1 MKFYLKNP
9 QNVAKERVFL
19 YTNYKSTPM
28 RVATK
33 VQVNTKNWNQK
44 QGKCSDGDIQAV
56 LDTWKAKIENTIID
70 RIRLDKEV
78 TPKSV
83 KELISAVV
91 SDNPIAE
98 DMTISHL
105 YKEYMKE
112 IDLAKSTQKTYRA
125 ALAHYE
131 QFLLL
136 SKATDVVKRYTAR
149 DFKMF
154 VNYLK
159 ERGFADNSVKL
170 YTKCIKKVL
179 NKAYWDGLIENEVTR
194 VMKFTAKQSVRED
207 FVIFTTEELL
217 KLEDITLTT
226 YARRR
231 LDVFLFL
238 SYTGMRFSDYKR
250 VVFEPELC
258 EITEESMIVTESVK
272 TGKRLFIPNAGH
284 CKGAWRILNRY
295 MGKLPQYK
303 SIDTFNRQIRID
315 FQKLEHPEYH
325 KLTSH
330 CARKSFATALLM
342 EQGVAPLVVSKLLSH
357 SDIKTTLKYYEKS
370 GDKHIVKALEKTEQ
384 EPTKPKY
391 PHLRVV

>member
-1 MKFYLKNP
+1 MKFYLKKTDG
-9 QNVAKERVFL
+9 VKDERVFL
-19 YTNYKSTPM
+19 YATYASTSI

-33 VQVNTKNWNQK
+33 IKVKPKNWNQK
-44 QGKCSDGDIQAV
+44 LGESSIVEEQAI
-56 LDTWKAKIENTIID
+56 LNNWRAKIENTILD
-70 RIRLDKEV
+70 RIRLDKEI
-78 TPKSV
+78 TGNTAKA
-83 KELISAVV
+83 LISAVV
-91 SDNPIAE
+91 SENPIME
-98 DMTISHL
+98 EMTISYL
-105 YKEYMKE
+105 FKEYMKE
-112 IDLAKSTQKTYRA
+112 IDLAWSTKKNYRA
-125 ALAHYE
+125 ALGHYE

-136 SKATDVVKRYTAR
+136 SKATDIVKRYTVK

-154 VNYLK
+154 VTYLK
-159 ERGFADNSVKL
+159 DRGFADNSVKL

-194 VMKFTAKQSVRED
+194 VMKFTAKSAVRED
-207 FVIFTTEELL
+207 FVIFTTKELL
-217 KLEDITLTT
+217 NLEDITLTT
-226 YARRR
+226 YARKR

-238 SYTGMRFSDYKR
+238 CYSGMRFSDYKR

-258 EITEESMIVTESVK
+258 EITADSMIVTESVK

-295 MGKLPQYK
+295 QGKLPQYK

-370 GDKHIVKALEKTEQ
+370 GDDHVVKALEKTEQ
-384 EPTKPKY
+384 ESTKHINPF
-391 PHLRVV
+391 LRVV

>member
-1 MKFYLKNP
+1 MKFYLKKTNG
-9 QNVAKERVFL
+9 VKEERVFL
-19 YTNYKSTPM
+19 YSTYASTTI

-33 VQVNTKNWNQK
+33 IKVNPKNWNQK
-44 QGKCSDGDIQAV
+44 LGESSVAEEQAI
-56 LDTWKAKIENTIID
+56 LNNWRAKIENTILD
-70 RIRLDKEV
+70 RIRLDKEI
-78 TPKSV
+78 SANAA
-83 KELISAVV
+83 KELISSVV
-91 SDNPIAE
+91 SEKPVLE
-98 DMTISHL
+98 EMTISYL

-112 IDLAKSTQKTYRA
+112 IDLAKSTQKNYRV
-125 ALAHYE
+125 ALTHYE

-136 SKATDVVKRYTAR
+136 SKATDIIKRYTVK

-159 ERGFADNSVKL
+159 DRGFADNSVKL

-194 VMKFTAKQSVRED
+194 VMKFTAKSAVRED

-217 KLEDITLTT
+217 ELENITLTT
-226 YARRR
+226 YARKR

-238 SYTGMRFSDYKR
+238 CYTGMRFSDYKR

-284 CKGAWRILNRY
+284 CKGAWRILKRY
-295 MGKLPQYK
+295 NGKLPQYK

-315 FQKLEHPEYH
+315 FEKLEHPEYH

-330 CARKSFATALLM
+330 CARKTFATALLM

-370 GDKHIVKALEKTEQ
+370 GDSHIVKALEKTEQ
-384 EPTKPKY
+384 STSKPNNPY
-391 PHLRVV
+391 LRIV